1 MDNVKSPI
9 NYTGGKYKL
18 LNQLK
23 PLFPQKIDT
32 FVDMFCGGFNV
43 GANVNAKKIIANDS
57 QENLVR
63 ILKLM
68 KNNSHINII
77 ENIENIIEKYAL
89 SNTYKNGYQY
99 YNTNSDSRTWR
110 V

>member
-23 PLFPQKIDT
+23 PLFPQKIDI

-57 QENLVR
+57 
-63 ILKLM
+63 
-68 KNNSHINII
+68 
-77 ENIENIIEKYAL
+77 
-89 SNTYKNGYQY
+89 
-99 YNTNSDSRTWR
+99 
-110 V
+110 